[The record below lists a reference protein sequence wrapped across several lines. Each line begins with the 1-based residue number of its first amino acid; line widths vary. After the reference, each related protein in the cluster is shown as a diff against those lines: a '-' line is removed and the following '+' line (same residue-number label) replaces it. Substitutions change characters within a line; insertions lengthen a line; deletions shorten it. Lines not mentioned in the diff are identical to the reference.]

1 MKISA
6 FEPKAAPASVGT
18 ERRANPRTDS
28 ADLTGA
34 SARVTLSAAAT
45 GGATSAA
52 EPAFDAEKVERIAQ
66 AIREGRFMINAGII
80 ADRLIANAQEL
91 VSGKSR

>member
-6 FEPKAAPASVGT
+6 FEPKVAPSPYGAD
-18 ERRANPRTDS
+18 RRAGTRTS
-28 ADLTGA
+28 GAEGADA

-45 GGATSAA
+45 GKAEGADGS
-52 EPAFDAEKVERIAQ
+52 FDAEKVERIAA

-91 VSGKSR
+91 VGRSAR

>member
-6 FEPKAAPASVGT
+6 FEPKVASSAYGA
-18 ERRANPRTDS
+18 ERRASSRLGS
-28 ADLTGA
+28 AEEADA

-45 GGATSAA
+45 GKA
-52 EPAFDAEKVERIAQ
+52 ERAESAFDAEKVERIAT

-91 VSGKSR
+91 VGRPAR